1 MGPTMGPI
9 GGGGGGGGARSAQ
22 LLSAQ
27 LRLGPHEARAAA
39 RALDRGALAPL
50 TWLELGLGFG
60 LGLASPQPVTK
71 TQARCG
77 RWARLERLI
86 CRGWLGLGAA

>member
-1 MGPTMGPI
+1 MGPI
-9 GGGGGGGGARSAQ
+9 GGGGGGGSSSSSSAQ

-27 LRLGPHEARAAA
+27 LRLGPDEARAAA

-60 LGLASPQPVTK
+60 LGSGLASPQPVTK